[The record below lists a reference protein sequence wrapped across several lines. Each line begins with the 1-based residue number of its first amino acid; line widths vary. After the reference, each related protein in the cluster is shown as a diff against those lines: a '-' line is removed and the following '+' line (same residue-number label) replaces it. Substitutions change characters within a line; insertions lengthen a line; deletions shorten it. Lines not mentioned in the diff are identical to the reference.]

1 MIKILKKLG
10 LAYLAFGV
18 GVIVGSIIASVVAS
32 FLMVASL
39 DKEQLE
45 KIHAIAED
53 IKKE

>member
-1 MIKILKKLG
+1 MLTTIKKLG
-10 LAYLAFGV
+10 LAYLAFGM
-18 GVIVGSIIASVVAS
+18 GVVLGSIIASVVAS

-53 IKKE
+53 LKEE